1 MKITIRRTRPVVIQ
15 LPRELDGSNAEEV
28 AARLRA
34 AYRPGAVVVA
44 DMAKTI
50 FCDSLGTR
58 ELLSVHYSALESR
71 CELHV
76 ARPSGEV
83 LRVWQLLGADRIL
96 AIFPTI
102 EAAQAGRRSSRSWN
116 AAFAR
121 RSRQSRGFSP
131 VPAQAPEPDT
141 TP

>member
-1 MKITIRRTRPVVIQ
+1 MIASFAPGSGQLRPCGNSAMKIAIRRIRPVVIQ
-15 LPRELDGSNAEEV
+15 LPREIDGSNAEEV

-34 AYRPGAVVVA
+34 AYRPGAIVVA
-44 DMAKTI
+44 DMAKAI

-58 ELLSVHYSALESR
+58 ELLSAHYSARESR

-96 AIFPTI
+96 AIYPTI
-102 EAAQAGRRSSRSWN
+102 EAAQAGRRSGRNGS
-116 AAFAR
+116 AALAR
-121 RSRQSRGFSP
+121 
-131 VPAQAPEPDT
+131 E
-141 TP
+141 

>member
-1 MKITIRRTRPVVIQ
+1 MKIAIRRIRPVVIQ
-15 LPRELDGSNAEEV
+15 LPREIDGSNAEEV

-34 AYRPGAVVVA
+34 AYRPGAIVVA
-44 DMAKTI
+44 DMAKAI

-58 ELLSVHYSALESR
+58 ELLSAHYSARESR

-96 AIFPTI
+96 AIYPTI
-102 EAAQAGRRSSRSWN
+102 EAAQAGRRSGRNGS
-116 AAFAR
+116 AALAR
-121 RSRQSRGFSP
+121 
-131 VPAQAPEPDT
+131 E
-141 TP
+141 

>member
-1 MKITIRRTRPVVIQ
+1 
-15 LPRELDGSNAEEV
+15 
-28 AARLRA
+28 
-34 AYRPGAVVVA
+34 
-44 DMAKTI
+44 MAKAI

-96 AIFPTI
+96 AIYPTI
-102 EAAQAGRRSSRSWN
+102 EAAQAGRRSGRSWN
-116 AAFAR
+116 GTFAR
-121 RSRQSRGFSP
+121 RCGRSQGFFP
-131 VPAQAPEPDT
+131 GPAQAPEPDT